1 MRLKIILLFLL
12 LFYTSISAMDF
23 VYYNVAYNLLGSVY
37 ECEVTYLDR
46 SPNKNEYYVRGTLV
60 IPSQVEYVKNKQTYT
75 STVKRIGQFAFSNCS
90 QMTSVEL
97 PASITTI
104 EWKAFEKC
112 TGLKSITVPSNVSF
126 VSTQAFS
133 DCTYLREAYIDA
145 TVHDEVFLNCINLE
159 FVEFGPS
166 TNYVLKNCFTNCP
179 ALKYISVNREI
190 PPSADGDFFRNM
202 SAIYGG
208 SEIDY
213 SRYEEVILYVPVGC
227 TEVYRQSEYWSK
239 FKTIIEKDFSGIDDV
254 STDKTSPDLIYYD
267 LNGNSSNNPFKGINI
282 VRDNS
287 NHYKKIYNP

>member
-1 MRLKIILLFLL
+1 MLLF
-12 LFYTSISAMDF
+12 TIRISAMDF

-46 SPNKNEYYVRGTLV
+46 TPSKNEYYVRGNLV
-60 IPSQVEYVKNKQTYT
+60 IPSQVKYIKNRKTYT
-75 STVKRIGQFAFSNCS
+75 PTVKRIGQFAFSNCS

-97 PASITTI
+97 PSSITTI
-104 EWKAFEKC
+104 EWNAFEKC

-126 VSTQAFS
+126 VATQAFS
-133 DCTYLREAYIDA
+133 DCTNLHEAFIDA
-145 TVHDEVFLNCINLE
+145 SVHDEVFLNCVNLE
-159 FVEFGPS
+159 FVEFGSS

-190 PPSADGDFFRNM
+190 PPSTDGDFFRNM

-227 TEVYRQSEYWSK
+227 IDVYRQSEYWNK
-239 FKTIIEKDFSGIDDV
+239 FKTILEKDFSGIEDV
-254 STDKTSPDLIYYD
+254 FTDKTSPALIYYD
-267 LNGNSSNNPFKGINI
+267 FNGNSSNKPFKGINI
-282 VRDNS
+282 LLDNS
-287 NHYKKIYNP
+287 NRYKKIYIP